1 MAYLLGHILQ
11 RPSVVQ
17 SKVDDDNMAVRV
29 SQRAKT
35 VVFLSAACVPRRK
48 FDGGPGDFD
57 LPYGAL
63 EHSRDIIL
71 ELRTIAHDVRCSR

>member
-1 MAYLLGHILQ
+1 MTYLLGHIVQ
-11 RPSVVQ
+11 RHSVVQ
-17 SKVDDDNMAVRV
+17 SKVDDNMAVGI
-29 SQRAKT
+29 SQWAKT

-57 LPYGAL
+57 VPYGAL

-71 ELRTIAHDVRCSR
+71 EPGTIAHDVRCSR